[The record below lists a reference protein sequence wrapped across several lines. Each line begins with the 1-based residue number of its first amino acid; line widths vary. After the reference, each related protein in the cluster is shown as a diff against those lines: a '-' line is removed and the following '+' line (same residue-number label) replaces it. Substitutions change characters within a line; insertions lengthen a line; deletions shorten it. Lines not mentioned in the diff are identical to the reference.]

1 MDLAPTILHL
11 VGVPVP
17 EDMDGRVLR
26 EIFTE
31 GSAEQVAVRT
41 GSAQPG
47 DGPAGNGEEYSCE
60 DEARVA
66 ERLTAL
72 GYLGGM
78 E

>member
-17 EDMDGRVLR
+17 EDMDGRVLQ
-26 EIFTE
+26 EIF
-31 GSAEQVAVRT
+31 SAGAGDVVRVPADN
-41 GSAQPG
+41 GQPADAAGVNG
-47 DGPAGNGEEYSCE
+47 DGYSCE
-60 DEARVA
+60 EEAKVA